1 MADIALIPYH
11 HHIQKRV
18 LITDFVAFFFLSLG
32 GVGRAYQVKR
42 DRDPD
47 EPAISFFLFSWTG
60 GVGTN
65 HFWFV
70 RSSRRTMV
78 GLEASW

>member
-32 GVGRAYQVKR
+32 VGRAYQVKR

-60 GVGTN
+60 GAGTN